1 MRGCC
6 YALGMEAITNLKFLI
21 TLLTRRSLSS
31 LLIIVLI
38 SSFSTISVADSFR
51 CAGKVI
57 RSGDSSGTVVQKC
70 GEPRFKDRGYEKIRV
85 SGKQK
90 KARVER
96 WHYKKSSRSLGRVVM
111 IYKGHVVAIE
121 TGDR

>member
-1 MRGCC
+1 M
-6 YALGMEAITNLKFLI
+6 
-21 TLLTRRSLSS
+21 
-31 LLIIVLI
+31 
-38 SSFSTISVADSFR
+38 
-51 CAGKVI
+51 
-57 RSGDSSGTVVQKC
+57 VQKC
-70 GEPRFKDRGYEKIRV
+70 GEPRFKDRGYEKIRD

-90 KARVER
+90 EARVER